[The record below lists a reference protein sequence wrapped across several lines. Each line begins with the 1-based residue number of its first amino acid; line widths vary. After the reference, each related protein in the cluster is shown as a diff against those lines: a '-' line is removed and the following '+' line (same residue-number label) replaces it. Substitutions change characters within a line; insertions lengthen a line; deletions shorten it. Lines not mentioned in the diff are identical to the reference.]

1 MIQIDNDIAVPEG
14 PAARTNASYPF
25 AAMQVNQS
33 FGVTK
38 GEHTLAN
45 LRAAA
50 RRYMQRAKE
59 ANPESTFTLDVRDY
73 TRPSDGVVE
82 VRCWRTA

>member
-1 MIQIDNDIAVPEG
+1 MIQLDNDIAVPEG
-14 PAARTNASYPF
+14 PTTRTNTSYPF

-33 FGVTK
+33 FGVAK

-50 RRYMQRAKE
+50 RRYKQRVLE
-59 ANPESTFTLDVRDY
+59 TNPDSAFNLDVREY

-82 VRCWRTA
+82 VRCWRIA